1 MQERKFFVGV
11 DIGGTFTDVI
21 LAEEDTQHLYTA
33 KVLTTPQE
41 PSKGVLTGIEDALAK
56 AGAKPQGVERV
67 VHATTLA
74 TNLILERKGSTV
86 GYIATKGFADSIV
99 IGRDRRIEADR
110 YDLFYEKP
118 APLVPRRL
126 TAEVDERMNF
136 RGEVVVP
143 LDETQAAAAVQ
154 KLAKADL
161 DAVAIC
167 FLHSYAN
174 PDHERRVAEI
184 VRRYMPNAYVSLSSE
199 VWPEFR
205 EYDRAST
212 TVMSA
217 YVGPVMAAYVD
228 RLEREI
234 RELGIDGSF
243 QIMQSN
249 GGVMSVATA
258 ATSPIYSVESG
269 PAAGVI
275 AAAHLG
281 ERFGEKN
288 IISFDMGGTTAKAG
302 LIRDS
307 KPNITHDFH
316 VGGKANIGGRRNSGF
331 PIKTPVIDLAEVG
344 AGGGS
349 IAWVDS
355 GGVLQV
361 GPKSAGANP
370 GPACYGFGGDQPTVT
385 DANLVLG
392 FLNPDYFLGG
402 GMTIYPEKSREAIE
416 RHVSGPLRMDLTAA
430 AAGIFEIV
438 NANMASAVR
447 VVTVQRGIDP
457 REYALIAF
465 GGAGPAHI
473 VKVAEQFDIPTV
485 IVPVTPGLTSA
496 VGLLV
501 SDMTYDYVR
510 TRLMEEEANLDE
522 INTMF
527 RDLESQGLEHMSR
540 EGIAREDIHLQRQI
554 DLRFK
559 FQSHELSV
567 PVHAGTITSED
578 IATASQAFQD
588 LYFELYGIRQSS
600 PTQLVNYRVRAV
612 GIVPKVE
619 LSAAEVTGGDPSH
632 ALKDTRQV
640 YFKESGGFLPT
651 TVYDRLR
658 LLPGDAIA
666 GPAVTE
672 EPDSTIVIP
681 PQYSGTVD
689 PYRNVVIRRD

>member
-1 MQERKFFVGV
+1 M
-11 DIGGTFTDVI
+11 
-21 LAEEDTQHLYTA
+21 
-33 KVLTTPQE
+33 
-41 PSKGVLTGIEDALAK
+41 
-56 AGAKPQGVERV
+56 
-67 VHATTLA
+67 
-74 TNLILERKGSTV
+74 
-86 GYIATKGFADSIV
+86 
-99 IGRDRRIEADR
+99 
-110 YDLFYEKP
+110 
-118 APLVPRRL
+118 
-126 TAEVDERMNF
+126 
-136 RGEVVVP
+136 
-143 LDETQAAAAVQ
+143 
-154 KLAKADL
+154 
-161 DAVAIC
+161 
-167 FLHSYAN
+167 
-174 PDHERRVAEI
+174 
-184 VRRYMPNAYVSLSSE
+184 
-199 VWPEFR
+199 
-205 EYDRAST
+205 
-212 TVMSA
+212 
-217 YVGPVMAAYVD
+217 
-228 RLEREI
+228 
-234 RELGIDGSF
+234 
-243 QIMQSN
+243 
-249 GGVMSVATA
+249 
-258 ATSPIYSVESG
+258 
-269 PAAGVI
+269 
-275 AAAHLG
+275 
-281 ERFGEKN
+281 
-288 IISFDMGGTTAKAG
+288 
-302 LIRDS
+302 
-307 KPNITHDFH
+307 
-316 VGGKANIGGRRNSGF
+316 
-331 PIKTPVIDLAEVG
+331 IDLAEVG

-361 GPKSAGANP
+361 GPQSAGANP

-619 LSAAEVTGGDPSH
+619 LSSAEVTGGDPSH